1 MLKKVIMRNFGPI
14 KKEAVLSMEKGKTEQ
29 YSDNII
35 EGTGLLK
42 NIYIYGTNNSG
53 KSKVIESLKLLKEII
68 NEGKEVF
75 SKGYA
80 PYLFSKFINEIMDLE
95 YFFIIDN
102 IEYKYAIRLNFFN
115 KEIES
120 EKLALEEKIIFLRE
134 GNIAKQNGN
143 EYKLEN
149 DIFYLTYYYSQIG
162 NLEEINKLVEYIK
175 HIVFLDQQRES
186 HLGIRRSSNSIK
198 KISYLEQNINEL
210 NTLIDK
216 FGFDFELTIIKN
228 PLLSEKYIGAKR
240 GDRQFSLAALESFGT
255 NVFIDLLLEIE
266 QAKTS
271 SQLIVIDEIERGIH
285 FALVAGFINYINTKY
300 PKKQLILP
308 THMTDLLESDLKI
321 RKDQIYISTIIKED
335 GLKLERKFNK
345 RVIRETMNFQKILKS
360 KTVGGIPEI
369 SVIEVN

>member
-29 YSDNII
+29 YLDNVI

-102 IEYKYAIRLNFFN
+102 IEYKYTIRLNFFN

-120 EKLALEEKIIFLRE
+120 EELALEEKVIFLRE

-162 NLEEINKLVEYIK
+162 NLEEINKLVDYIK

-216 FGFDFELTIIKN
+216 FGFDFELTIIEN

-240 GDRQFSLAALESFGT
+240 GDRQFSLAVLESFGT

-369 SVIEVN
+369 SAIEVN

>member
-29 YSDNII
+29 YLDNVI
-35 EGTGLLK
+35 EDTGLLK

-102 IEYKYAIRLNFFN
+102 IEYKYTIRLNFFN

-120 EKLALEEKIIFLRE
+120 EELALEEKVIFLRE

-162 NLEEINKLVEYIK
+162 NLEEINKLVDYIK

-216 FGFDFELTIIKN
+216 FGFDFELTIIEN

-369 SVIEVN
+369 SAIEVN